1 LELKVIEKMK
11 IANRLKKKLLVLDG
25 IDNDFIEYGKEI
37 SCPECD
43 GVIVYSIVN
52 SYEFDTLTEEVKS
65 FLVKKMRGVKL
76 VSEHKKYS
84 YDDSQLDVSKN
95 TCSKCL
101 KDFSSVLTYKEVQPA
116 RYRVYLVGLFEGDLK
131 KIKL

>member
-1 LELKVIEKMK
+1 MK
-11 IANRLKKKLLVLDG
+11 LTNRLKKKLLVLDG

-37 SCPECD
+37 TCPECE
-43 GVIVYSIVN
+43 GAIVYSIVN
-52 SYEFDTLTEEVKS
+52 SYEFDTLTEEVKC

-76 VSEHKKYS
+76 DSEHKKYS
-84 YDDSQLDVSKN
+84 YDESQLDVSKN

-101 KDFSSVLTYKEVQPA
+101 KEFSAILTYKEVQPA

-131 KIKL
+131 QIKL

>member
-1 LELKVIEKMK
+1 MK
-11 IANRLKKKLLVLDG
+11 ITNRLKKKLLVLDG
-25 IDNDFIEYGKEI
+25 NDNDFIEYGKEI

-43 GVIVYSIVN
+43 GVIGYSIVN

-116 RYRVYLVGLFEGDLK
+116 RYRVYLVGLFEGYLK

>member
-1 LELKVIEKMK
+1 MK
-11 IANRLKKKLLVLDG
+11 IINRLKKKLLVLDG

-37 SCPECD
+37 ACPECE

-52 SYEFDTLTEEVKS
+52 SYEFDTLPVGVKC

-76 VSEHKKYS
+76 VSKYKKYS
-84 YDDSQLDVSKN
+84 YDESQLDVSKKI
-95 TCSKCL
+95 CSKCL
-101 KDFSSVLTYKEVQPA
+101 KEFSAVLTYKEVQPA

-131 KIKL
+131 LIKL

>member
-1 LELKVIEKMK
+1 MK
-11 IANRLKKKLLVLDG
+11 ITNRLKMKLLVLDG
-25 IDNDFIEYGKEI
+25 IDIDFIEYGKEI